1 MLVFV
6 KEHGISK
13 SIFNCD
19 HKATL
24 LTCKNTKLSLTR
36 KKSKEH
42 QSNMAADQNKTETA
56 TNAESNELNALD
68 ATKGTFTIKQKKK
81 EVDYSEDV
89 QREAQK
95 AQDLLQQ
102 HGTSK
107 LKEALEGLMVWE
119 KKSRLVRTFSK
130 ITRIR
135 VQFS

>member
-1 MLVFV
+1 
-6 KEHGISK
+6 
-13 SIFNCD
+13 
-19 HKATL
+19 
-24 LTCKNTKLSLTR
+24 
-36 KKSKEH
+36 
-42 QSNMAADQNKTETA
+42 MAADQNKTETA

-130 ITRIR
+130 ITLML